1 MHLLF
6 WLSLVPFGTA
16 WIGETQFATI
26 PMALY
31 GVVLL
36 MCAFAYGFL
45 VSALMRV
52 RRARRRRSRGPRRR
66 PARAGSR
73 RCIYLAA
80 IPIAFVAPY
89 VSFGMYVFVAA
100 MWIVPDPRI
109 ERRIAD

>member
-1 MHLLF
+1 
-6 WLSLVPFGTA
+6 
-16 WIGETQFATI
+16 
-26 PMALY
+26 
-31 GVVLL
+31 

-45 VSALMRV
+45 VSALI
-52 RRARRRRSRGPRRR
+52 AAHAASRRRSRRRS
-66 PARAGSR
+66 AATSRAGSR
-73 RCIYLAA
+73 RCSTSSA